1 MDWLYLY
8 QTSEIVS
15 FKIAQY
21 CRMENQKVFF
31 LDQYYFFSNEH
42 NGKMD
47 KIIFLKTNMML
58 EPKLYMNGHYIVPG
72 TVFNK

>member
-1 MDWLYLY
+1 
-8 QTSEIVS
+8 
-15 FKIAQY
+15 
-21 CRMENQKVFF
+21 MENQKFFF

-72 TVFNK
+72 IVFNK